1 MNEILNKTLKLSK
14 NTRFLAALGLACSF
28 LCIFFTYVKYT
39 VLGMAV
45 KIKLIDF
52 FEGKLLILLI
62 LLNLMF
68 VFKDYVKKYLPKLF
82 QNNLGKKIENI
93 NDQRLT
99 LIPTILMVIFAF
111 VVKGETKV
119 EFLNIKYG
127 LGFFLMWLGVISLV
141 IYAFIYKNNNIKV
154 LEKMINNTTPSNKAN
169 VNSVNSSNTQS
180 ISQNNN
186 ITTNINI
193 TEPNPNQVTNETI
206 KEQKTC
212 INCGSKS
219 PSSALKCIAC
229 GKEF

>member
-52 FEGKLLILLI
+52 FEGKLMILLI

-206 KEQKTC
+206 KEQKTF